1 MIWLESIGELLV
13 SREWLLLMMLV
24 IVVAAFVFPDYRM
37 GEAFKENKDDQDD
50 KGGKEERD

>member
-1 MIWLESIGELLV
+1 MILLESIGDMLA

-37 GEAFKENKDDQDD
+37 GEAFTENKDDQDD